1 MITFG
6 PILQAKSEFKWINK
20 IKPFLDAFY
29 GPFTD
34 KYQYWPGLLLI
45 TRVILLNM
53 FALYSLGDTVYKL
66 ASMLVTT
73 SLLFVIWILSGLCF
87 GISPYIYSKKSLNY
101 MEVFFLLNLVTYS
114 VTSLYFKSG
123 NPNNIERQQTLAI
136 ITVGSAFVVF
146 CGILVY
152 HVSII
157 ALKFKVTHKIIG
169 LLSPEIVKKYISSRN
184 TSRETPSR
192 S

>member
-1 MITFG
+1 MVYVSEYH
-6 PILQAKSEFKWINK
+6 PI
-20 IKPFLDAFY
+20 Y
-29 GPFTD
+29 
-34 KYQYWPGLLLI
+34 
-45 TRVILLNM
+45 V
-53 FALYSLGDTVYKL
+53 
-66 ASMLVTT
+66 
-73 SLLFVIWILSGLCF
+73 
-87 GISPYIYSKKSLNY
+87 YSKKSLNY
-101 MEVFFLLNLVTYS
+101 MEVFFRLNLVAYS

-184 TSRETPSR
+184 TSRETPSIVTDR
-192 S
+192 DTLSTMHTTFQFTELREPLLN